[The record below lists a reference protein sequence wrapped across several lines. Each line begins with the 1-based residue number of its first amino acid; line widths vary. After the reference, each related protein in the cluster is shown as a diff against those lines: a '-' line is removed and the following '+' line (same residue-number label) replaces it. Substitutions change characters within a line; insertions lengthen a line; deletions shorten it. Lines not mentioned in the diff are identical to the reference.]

1 MASFGS
7 IGAGGPGLFDK
18 SKGIAFDTFGNIYV
32 ADALHGLQI
41 FNPNFQPLMMFAKGF
56 VQTPTG
62 LVIDSRNHI
71 FVSDPVS
78 PMVHEFELIN
88 TTAEDS
94 FQTVPAPAQAPAEG
108 SRNPPPP
115 AQDTAKSPTGG

>member
-1 MASFGS
+1 
-7 IGAGGPGLFDK
+7 
-18 SKGIAFDTFGNIYV
+18 
-32 ADALHGLQI
+32 
-41 FNPNFQPLMMFAKGF
+41 MMFAKGF